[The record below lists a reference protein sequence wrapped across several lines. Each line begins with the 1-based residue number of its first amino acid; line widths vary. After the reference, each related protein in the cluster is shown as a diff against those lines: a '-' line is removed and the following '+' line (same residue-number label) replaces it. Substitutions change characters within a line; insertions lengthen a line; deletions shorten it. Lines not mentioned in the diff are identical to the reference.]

1 MRCAKQKQAHLGNI
15 RNLLMLHFI
24 IQTVLQVDQLNVN
37 TASEEELMTLP
48 GITRT
53 IAQNIVEYRQAI
65 GRFKK
70 VEDLAVVTGIGAEKL
85 DIIRPEICVSRRRNV
100 R

>member
-1 MRCAKQKQAHLGNI
+1 MKSNEVCKTEANAFGKHKKFTD
-15 RNLLMLHFI
+15 LHFI

-65 GRFKK
+65 GTFKK
-70 VEDLAVVTGIGAEKL
+70 V
-85 DIIRPEICVSRRRNV
+85 
-100 R
+100 

>member
-1 MRCAKQKQAHLGNI
+1 M
-15 RNLLMLHFI
+15 
-24 IQTVLQVDQLNVN
+24 LQVDQLNVN

-48 GITRT
+48 GITRN

-70 VEDLAVVTGIGAEKL
+70 CEVHTLILVLNCVNVKL
-85 DIIRPEICVSRRRNV
+85 
-100 R
+100 